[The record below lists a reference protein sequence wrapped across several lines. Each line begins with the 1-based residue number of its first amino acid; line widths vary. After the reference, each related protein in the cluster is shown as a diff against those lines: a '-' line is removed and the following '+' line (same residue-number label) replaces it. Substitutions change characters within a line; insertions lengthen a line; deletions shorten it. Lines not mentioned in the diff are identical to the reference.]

1 MKNDNINKEI
11 SINPTVELNDM
22 VDLVNNGLVKEAV
35 DFFNH
40 ASKYKREEDTRF
52 FFKIQDVESVMRN
65 LWKPDDFAVRSV
77 RNDDGSFFCYEIYN
91 VKVDMAFQKHPNR
104 LTINILKTA

>member
-1 MKNDNINKEI
+1 MSTINKQEKENL
-11 SINPTVELNDM
+11 NPTVEFNNM
-22 VDLVNNGLVKEAV
+22 VDVVNDTLVKEAI

-40 ASKYKREEDTRF
+40 AKKYVKHDDTRF

>member
-1 MKNDNINKEI
+1 MATINKQGEEKL
-11 SINPTVELNDM
+11 NPTVEFNNM
-22 VDLVNNGLVKEAV
+22 VDVVNTTLVKEAV

-40 ASKYKREEDTRF
+40 AKKYVKHDDTRF

-77 RNDDGSFFCYEIYN
+77 RNNDGSFFCYEIYN
-91 VKVDMAFQKHPNR
+91 VKVDRTFEKYPNR
-104 LTINILKTA
+104 TTISIFKTA